1 MATLAKK
8 GTTILARWRKDTE
21 TPDDDL
27 VSSRTMKYAVRS
39 DGTIL
44 QCYSARFRSETGNH
58 TWGWKVFGK
67 VHKGVDLQHYC
78 SQLGVTLEAKGFQQ
92 ESVT

>member
-1 MATLAKK
+1 MAKLEKK

-58 TWGWKVFGK
+58 SWGWKVFGK
-67 VHKGVDLQHYC
+67 VSKGIDLPNYS
-78 SQLGVTLEAKGFQQ
+78 SQLGETLEAKGFQR